1 MVIGDVVDYLREH
14 LELGYD
20 VADLKLQLVRFG
32 HSPKIVEEALRV
44 LKNEALHAL
53 PSPPVPGSISS
64 KANVWL
70 IAPAVLFALLFSIG
84 VIVALLRNTAL

>member
-1 MVIGDVVDYLREH
+1 MVVGDLVDYLREH

-20 VADLKLQLVRFG
+20 IADLKLQLVRFG
-32 HSPKIVEEALRV
+32 HSPKIVEEALHV

-53 PSPPVPGSISS
+53 PSPPVPRDFSS

-84 VIVALLRNTAL
+84 VVVSLLRNSAL